1 MQASL
6 LASMNDTWTNGFFLT
21 YTVVK
26 TTSVIVRYTF
36 GMCIL
41 YLIFCVKCM
50 ETFSHPSLFFV
61 RTQIMVYGVSDHN
74 HTPICIIVCSKY
86 RKPCDAY
93 MPKHKWKRIF
103 SLYVLFICMHID
115 RKWNINRPMKIII
128 HCKLFLSD
136 YHNNWCHTNKSV
148 PVSNFPV
155 ESASHIIIAQD
166 FLP

>member
-6 LASMNDTWTNGFFLT
+6 LASMNDTWTNAFFLT

-26 TTSVIVRYTF
+26 TTSVIIRYKF

-50 ETFSHPSLFFV
+50 ETFSHSSLFFV

-115 RKWNINRPMKIII
+115 
-128 HCKLFLSD
+128 